1 MTDTPKPFWQTLR
14 FMLSSLMVLTYYLD
28 RLLVPSAGVEGLMI
42 AFNTTLIPMF
52 VFISG
57 YLSRDITKADIRR
70 SVIPAII
77 TCYGFQMIDT
87 IPLILRGEFSWVNFF
102 IMPLDG
108 VWFIL
113 AVPVWQWV
121 SVMNIELRHH
131 PLISFLI
138 LFAIGFVGLY
148 WLQPYTGF
156 ALTLGYFPI
165 FFLGRRI
172 PVETII
178 RWRNQSWMVF
188 TVFLLGTVLLF
199 LWCYHYLPLAPDFMM
214 LWQWQI
220 DEALLTYCVFT
231 LFNLLFGALSLYL
244 IRYSHLLKD
253 IAPKSLGVYLIHPIL
268 CIIILTLLERTG
280 LRLDLPMAILF
291 TLITITIAVGL
302 ASIYP
307 FKWLL
312 APKLPARKSI
322 EKL

>member
-28 RLLVPSAGVEGLMI
+28 SLWLPSTGVEGLII

-57 YLSRDITKADIRR
+57 YLAKDITKAEIRHA
-70 SVIPAII
+70 VIPAII
-77 TCYGFQMIDT
+77 TCYGFQIIDT
-87 IPLILRGEFSWVNFF
+87 IPLIVRDEFSWLNFF

-113 AVPVWQWV
+113 AVPVWQWLGV
-121 SVMNIELRHH
+121 THAELRHH

-138 LFAIGFVGLY
+138 VFVIGFAGLY

-165 FFLGRRI
+165 FFLGLHI
-172 PVETII
+172 PAATIT
-178 RWRNQSWMVF
+178 RWRRQSWLIF
-188 TVFLLGTVLLF
+188 AILLLGTILLF
-199 LWCYHYLPLAPDFMM
+199 LWCYLYLPLARDFMT
-214 LWQWQI
+214 LWQSQL
-220 DEALLTYCVFT
+220 DEAILTYMVFT

-244 IRYSHLLKD
+244 IRYSHLLKN

-268 CIIILTLLERTG
+268 CVIILTLLERTG

-312 APKLPARKSI
+312 APKLPARKLI